1 MAHFYQQDF
10 CTRVR
15 SKHPQFFVGVNKEPL
30 QILDIGSQ
38 DINGNNRFLFF
49 NNFEYTGLDI
59 GPGKN
64 VDVVSTAHKFD
75 PGKQYDLILS
85 TEVLEH
91 DKYWKESLLNTN
103 RLLKS
108 GGMMLIT
115 CASTGRPEHGTR
127 RTDEFS
133 SPLTAQAEGWEDYYM
148 NITEADIKSVW
159 DVEDIFAFH
168 YFEYNA
174 YSCDLYFYGIKK

>member
-1 MAHFYQQDF
+1 MLTHKEFYIWLEGYLHGKLENKNVEIGPIVKKMGEVKEVKKMTYDELKNTLGQLQQQNAF
-10 CTRVR
+10 MR
-15 SKHPQFFVGVNKEPL
+15 E
-30 QILDIGSQ
+30 QIL
-38 DINGNNRFLFF
+38 
-49 NNFEYTGLDI
+49 
-59 GPGKN
+59 K
-64 VDVVSTAHKFD
+64 AH
-75 PGKQYDLILS
+75 
-85 TEVLEH
+85 TEVSLKMMEYAFKVLEN

-103 RLLKS
+103 RLLKP

-115 CASTGRPEHGTR
+115 CASTGRPEYGTR

-159 DVEDIFAFH
+159 NVEDIFAFH